1 MVTFLIATA
10 AAAVEEEIA
19 AETIPQAAA
28 DPTSNWTAV
37 VLAIVSLVFYWF
49 FLKPT
54 TTEDTGTPPVAVS
67 DNNTNSRRVRS
78 SPPQPPRR
86 PAPQVMADR
95 RLPAPQ
101 NLSENALS
109 VLLECQSK
117 PSFVTTAQDKVGLG
131 GIKAL
136 VDGLVAFVHTKASAN
151 TPNASSRTERAKI
164 LSRLGSSPGMTLSA
178 PPSKGST
185 MVVSLPFLTAT
196 TTTTTTTEDS
206 VSKLQ
211 HILQVMGSYY
221 NLIVIGSI
229 DPSKPAPSSLKE
241 QQEQQDSLQKL
252 LYTGDESLQ
261 ESILPAHRI
270 LLASSKVGR
279 IALVRQLVKVE
290 LVVDYQPEVQTELG
304 RFGYKVAIIPQLG
317 NLLDD

>member
-1 MVTFLIATA
+1 MITILISA
-10 AAAVEEEIA
+10 AVAAVEEEIA
-19 AETIPQAAA
+19 TETIPQAAA

-54 TTEDTGTPPVAVS
+54 ATEDTGNPPVAVS

-78 SPPQPPRR
+78 SPPQPARR

-117 PSFVTTAQDKVGLG
+117 PSFVATAQDKVGLG

-151 TPNASSRTERAKI
+151 TPNASSRTERAKV

-185 MVVSLPFLTAT
+185 MVVSLPFLTAMT
-196 TTTTTTTEDS
+196 TADDS
-206 VSKLQ
+206 VAKLQ
-211 HILQVMGSYY
+211 HILQVIGSYY